1 MIALVQR
8 VKEAKVT
15 VEENI
20 IGSIGRGILVLL
32 GIGEEDERKDADF
45 LSDKVVH
52 LRIFED
58 EAGKMNQSLTDI
70 AGELLIVSQFTLL
83 GDCSRGRRP
92 SFTKAARP
100 EKAIPL
106 YEHFIEGCRKSGLK
120 VETGQFQA
128 MMAVSLIN
136 DGPVTLIL
144 ESRR

>member
-58 EAGKMNQSLTDI
+58 EAGKMNQSLMDI

-106 YEHFIEGCRKSGLK
+106 YEHFIEGCRKSELK

>member
-58 EAGKMNQSLTDI
+58 EAGKMNQSLMDI

-106 YEHFIEGCRKSGLK
+106 YEHFIEGCRKSGLR

>member
-58 EAGKMNQSLTDI
+58 EAGKMNQSLMDI